1 MNSVSYE
8 TQVCEAVEHDL
19 FMIVDEEGN
28 IREVTGDDPEVWQQG

>member
-8 TQVCEAVEHDL
+8 TQVCEAVEHDV

-28 IREVTGDDPEVWQQG
+28 IREVTGG